1 MSVDI
6 FFRCNPMSDK
16 EGMMETVAELTV
28 TAGNAAF
35 RVWEAMPE
43 PKLDYVQW
51 YYGTR
56 EQSLS
61 EALEQWEKGGDDADN
76 E

>member
-1 MSVDI
+1 
-6 FFRCNPMSDK
+6 MSDK

-61 EALEQWEKGGDDADN
+61 EALEQWGGKSDGRTN
-76 E
+76 SQ